1 MSQHDDPK
9 TRLKPSMIEDEKTH
23 IISEHAA
30 RRNND
35 KTQLIQPHAVIPPSS
50 STEETEVSQAPATPP
65 YQEAYKEITLTPG
78 SIIKHRF
85 HLVEEIG
92 SGGMGVV
99 YAARDIR
106 KEEVGDQDSII
117 AIKLL
122 SDSLK
127 AYPDA
132 LSMLQQEC
140 RKAQTLAH
148 PNIVTVYDFD
158 RDGDTVYMTMEYL
171 TGQSLKEAIN
181 TREIKRNDLS
191 AVLPIITDIVRGL
204 HYAHQQGIV
213 HSDLKP
219 ANIHLTDK
227 GVAKILDFGIARA
240 VMESEAEKAHHRNTD
255 SNNKHDDTESTS
267 NTELFALTPTY
278 ASLEMF
284 EGAPPD
290 PRDDV
295 YALACI
301 TYLLLAG
308 KTPFVSAIDANEK
321 RLTPKRVPG
330 LTDRQWQALLRGLA
344 LERKN
349 RTASAALFLQSL
361 LPKRREPWKLVA
373 ASLAVVASLS
383 TLFYVLKPPEIVEP
397 SLFDNPPPEIDLP
410 IAEQH
415 KVNEILEIA
424 EVHMLVGRL
433 ISPPGGNALDEYNKV
448 LALHPY
454 NRRAIKGLEQLL
466 DKLSQQA
473 RQALNDADITRASQL
488 IEAGLS
494 IDNKHKRLLNLK
506 LEITTEN

>member
-1 MSQHDDPK
+1 MSQHDDPNK
-9 TRLKPSMIEDEKTH
+9 TRLKPVAIEDEETH

-30 RRNND
+30 RRRDD
-35 KTQLIQPHAVIPPSS
+35 KTQVIQAHAIHASA
-50 STEETEVSQAPATPP
+50 EETEVSQAPWSPYDETPAQTP
-65 YQEAYKEITLTPG
+65 LSPG

-99 YAARDIR
+99 YAARDLR
-106 KEEVGDQDSII
+106 KEEVGDQDSTI

-122 SDSLK
+122 SDNLK

-171 TGQSLKEAIN
+171 TGRSLKEAIAN
-181 TREIKRNDLS
+181 LEIKRNDLS

-240 VMESEAEKAHHRNTD
+240 VMESEAEKAQHRNT
-255 SNNKHDDTESTS
+255 SPGNSQNETENTT

-301 TYLLLAG
+301 TYLLLTG
-308 KTPFVSAIDANEK
+308 KTPFISAIDASEK
-321 RLTPKRVPG
+321 RLTPKRAPG
-330 LTDRQWQALLRGLA
+330 LTDREWQALLKGLA
-344 LERKN
+344 LQRKD
-349 RTASAALFLQSL
+349 RTASAAIFLQSL

-373 ASLAVVASLS
+373 ASLAVVAALA

-397 SLFDNPPPEIDLP
+397 SLFDNPPPE
-410 IAEQH
+410 AELTDTELTDV
-415 KVNEILEIA
+415 KDILEIA

-448 LALHPY
+448 LELHPY
-454 NRRAIKGLEQLL
+454 NRRAIKGLQQLL

-473 RQALNDADITRASQL
+473 EQALDEADTARATRL
-488 IEAGLS
+488 IETGLQ
-494 IDNKHKRLLNLK
+494 IDNEHKQLLALK
-506 LEITTEN
+506 LKHQLK

>member
-9 TRLKPSMIEDEKTH
+9 TRLKPGINEDEETH
-23 IISEHAA
+23 IIHENALRFSD
-30 RRNND
+30 D
-35 KTQLIQPHAVIPPSS
+35 KTQHMSAPPHPCNAD
-50 STEETEVSQAPATPP
+50 ETKTSQTTWPLHAPRHQETPI
-65 YQEAYKEITLTPG
+65 APG

-85 HLVEEIG
+85 HLVREIG

-99 YAARDIR
+99 YAARDLR

-122 SDSLK
+122 SDNLK

-158 RDGDTVYMTMEYL
+158 RDSDLVYMTMEYL
-171 TGQSLKEAIN
+171 TGQSLKEAIAK
-181 TREIKRNDLS
+181 REIKRNSLS
-191 AVLPIITDIVRGL
+191 TVLPIITDIVRGL

-240 VMESEAEKAHHRNTD
+240 VMESEAEKSHKRNTAL
-255 SNNKHDDTESTS
+255 NNQHDNPNST

-290 PRDDV
+290 PRDDI

-301 TYLLLAG
+301 TYLLLTG
-308 KTPFVSAIDANEK
+308 QTPFLSATDANEK
-321 RLTPKRVPG
+321 HLAPKRVQG
-330 LTDRQWQALLRGLA
+330 LTDREWQALQKGLA
-344 LERKN
+344 LK
-349 RTASAALFLQSL
+349 RTDRTPSAALFLQSL

-373 ASLAVVASLS
+373 ASLAFVAALA

-397 SLFDNPPPEIDLP
+397 SLFINPPPEAELSA
-410 IAEQH
+410 AEQSEI
-415 KVNEILEIA
+415 NEILEIA

-433 ISPPGGNALDEYNKV
+433 ISPPGGNALDKYNT
-448 LALHPY
+448 ALELHAY
-454 NRRAIKGLEQLL
+454 NRRAIKGLQQLL
-466 DKLSQQA
+466 NKLAKQA
-473 RQALNDADITRASQL
+473 RQALNDADTTKAAQL
-488 IEAGLS
+488 INAGLE
-494 IDNKHKRLLNLK
+494 IDNKHKRLLALK
-506 LEITTEN
+506 QQLNQ